1 MSAPVQAQP
10 AMSRGKRPR
19 PCQSERPDCPLPRQ
33 DRDDLDRGRA
43 LPGTGKLLAVHHIH
57 HALSAPG
64 GPTLDT
70 GLQMAVRQA

>member
-10 AMSRGKRPR
+10 AMSGRSRGKRPR
-19 PCQSERPDCPLPRQ
+19 QSQSERPDGPLPRQ
-33 DRDDLDRGRA
+33 DRNNLERGQS

-64 GPTLDT
+64 GTSQ
-70 GLQMAVRQA
+70 QMAVRHA